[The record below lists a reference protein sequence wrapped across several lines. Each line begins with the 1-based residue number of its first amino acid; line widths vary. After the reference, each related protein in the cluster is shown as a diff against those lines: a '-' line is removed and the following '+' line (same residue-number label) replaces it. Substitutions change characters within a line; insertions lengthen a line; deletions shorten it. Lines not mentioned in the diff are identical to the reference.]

1 MKALFYDPLI
11 YNDNDIDV
19 VENVDLAEGV
29 TASEEV
35 VNDEIEIEDISE
47 FVGSEQVVEED
58 VVIPNIGLNDR
69 FLNKLVNYKYISDKD
84 VGASLG
90 INSSSSRDVEVEDS
104 SVDNIYKVKEGV
116 SYHEYCS
123 FVKEGRCSNKKG
135 KQKVDENICTPNS
148 KSMSKAKQ
156 IKSSKSKSKSNS
168 PKTPELPKTPK
179 SSKTP
184 KVTHNTDASQKGQSK
199 WQFMIMKEDTKTIME
214 GYEITENISWPPTLV
229 LQFTWIYE
237 RWAERIMQKSHETGW
252 LFFVCH
258 LQRSCDAFGNGVSES
273 YHSAIGFAKSKPI
286 ITMLDEIRVCLMQ
299 RLVAKTQKAMNLD
312 DIICPSNRK
321 EIEKLKESQ
330 RRRKNRIKHAT
341 ENVYELSKTGEKKR
355 SSLADG
361 LLAKIEALAL
371 RKLAMF
377 EWDPLS

>member
-11 YNDNDIDV
+11 YNDNDVDV

-35 VNDEIEIEDISE
+35 VNDEIEIEDIYE

-84 VGASLG
+84 VGANLG
-90 INSSSSRDVEVEDS
+90 INSSSSRDVKVEDS

-116 SYHEYCS
+116 SYHVHDPNLPWNQMIP
-123 FVKEGRCSNKKG
+123 FVKECMCSNKKG
-135 KQKVDENICTPNS
+135 KQNVDESICTPNS

-184 KVTHNTDASQKGQSK
+184 KVTHNTDASQKVDSK
-199 WQFMIMKEDTKTIME
+199 AICRRSVKHPRISYRLMKADVRDKEQILATNPCSSVHLDVDTM
-214 GYEITENISWPPTLV
+214 
-229 LQFTWIYE
+229 
-237 RWAERIMQKSHETGW
+237 
-252 LFFVCH
+252 
-258 LQRSCDAFGNGVSES
+258 D
-273 YHSAIGFAKSKPI
+273 
-286 ITMLDEIRVCLMQ
+286 DE
-299 RLVAKTQKAMNLD
+299 KTQFKRMYIYCKAMKDGWRGSCRRVMRLD
-312 DIICPSNRK
+312 GCFLYATCRG
-321 EIEKLKESQ
+321 ELLTAM
-330 RRRKNRIKHAT
+330 RRYAN
-341 ENVYELSKTGEKKR
+341 NQ
-355 SSLADG
+355 
-361 LLAKIEALAL
+361 
-371 RKLAMF
+371 MF
-377 EWDPLS
+377 LMS